1 MLTKQSFLEA
11 ENQPSFFDRRKNFE
25 LQCVNL
31 WTLEEVYRYFDEH
44 PDLDKIE
51 ALGKF
56 IKMMDNYACMARTER
71 TKTMYSISKS
81 YAEYILDCHLSE
93 FAIN

>member
-1 MLTKQSFLEA
+1 MKKTQNDIYMPPSLLTGELNMLTKQSFLEA

-71 TKTMYSISKS
+71 TKTM
-81 YAEYILDCHLSE
+81 
-93 FAIN
+93 